1 MGICV
6 LFKSRITD
14 KTRREEYDKMLANYP
29 EILKENELINEELR
43 NDELSN
49 CRVEQCIE
57 ITELANGLGT
67 SEKTN

>member
-1 MGICV
+1 
-6 LFKSRITD
+6 
-14 KTRREEYDKMLANYP
+14 MLANYP